1 MSYVIELIGNINI
14 SMMTRDGR
22 TKSINNLARIIMF
35 IDGLSLHIV
44 KSLNKM
50 IMEELT
56 RRKQL
61 IKQIKA
67 KHLITI

>member
-1 MSYVIELIGNINI
+1 MGEKIQL
-14 SMMTRDGR
+14 
-22 TKSINNLARIIMF
+22 NNLARIIMF

-50 IMEELT
+50 IMEEIT